1 MTHPYTDKHMQGRL
15 YIISAPSGAGKTSLI
30 KALLQDMDNLAVS
43 VSHTTRKMRVG
54 EKDGV
59 HYHFIDIHTFDK
71 MKSEGKFLESA
82 QVFDNFYATSTA
94 EVDRLRDAG
103 QDVILEIDWQGA
115 QQANR
120 KYPENTKIF
129 ILPPG
134 KEALRDRLK
143 ARGQDGDDIVERR
156 MRDSVAE
163 MSHYAEFDYLIIND
177 GFEQAKEALKS
188 IFTSYR
194 LRLDSQEVKL
204 RGLLQELLD

>member
-1 MTHPYTDKHMQGRL
+1 MTRTFAGKQMLGRL

-30 KALLQDMDNLAVS
+30 KALLEDMDNLAVS
-43 VSHTTRKMRVG
+43 VSHTTRKMRQG
-54 EKDGV
+54 EVDGV
-59 HYHFIDIHTFDK
+59 HYHFVDIKTFDK
-71 MKSEGKFLESA
+71 MNTEGKFLESA
-82 QVFDNFYATSTA
+82 KVFDNFYATSTA

-115 QQANR
+115 QQADK
-120 KYPENTKIF
+120 KYPDNIKIF

-143 ARGQDGDDIVERR
+143 ARGQDGDDIIERR

-177 GFEQAKEALKS
+177 GFNQAKESLKS

-194 LRLDSQEVKL
+194 LRLDSQETNLQDLL
-204 RGLLQELLD
+204 RNLLG